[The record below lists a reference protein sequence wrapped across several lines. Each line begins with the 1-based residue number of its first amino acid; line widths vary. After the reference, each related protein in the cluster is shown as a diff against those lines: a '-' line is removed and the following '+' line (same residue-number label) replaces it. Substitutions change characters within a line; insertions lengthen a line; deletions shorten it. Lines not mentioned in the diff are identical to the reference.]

1 MNRLVDW
8 LEQHGIIS
16 RNRRSIRPTYRVAR
30 PRHRLLAIRGV
41 GPDRYDASMASKIW
55 TAAELEQMSPTER
68 KAIFDA
74 SIVTDL
80 DQVPPEFLARVRA
93 RVEKIIAETES
104 TDHA

>member
-1 MNRLVDW
+1 
-8 LEQHGIIS
+8 
-16 RNRRSIRPTYRVAR
+16 
-30 PRHRLLAIRGV
+30 
-41 GPDRYDASMASKIW
+41 MASKVW

-68 KAIFDA
+68 RAIFDA

>member
-1 MNRLVDW
+1 
-8 LEQHGIIS
+8 
-16 RNRRSIRPTYRVAR
+16 
-30 PRHRLLAIRGV
+30 
-41 GPDRYDASMASKIW
+41 MASKIW

-93 RVEKIIAETES
+93 RVEKVIAETES

>member
-1 MNRLVDW
+1 
-8 LEQHGIIS
+8 
-16 RNRRSIRPTYRVAR
+16 
-30 PRHRLLAIRGV
+30 
-41 GPDRYDASMASKIW
+41 MASKIW
-55 TAAELEQMSPTER
+55 TAAELERMSPAER

>member
-1 MNRLVDW
+1 
-8 LEQHGIIS
+8 
-16 RNRRSIRPTYRVAR
+16 
-30 PRHRLLAIRGV
+30 
-41 GPDRYDASMASKIW
+41 MASKIW

-93 RVEKIIAETES
+93 RVENIIAETES

>member
-1 MNRLVDW
+1 
-8 LEQHGIIS
+8 
-16 RNRRSIRPTYRVAR
+16 
-30 PRHRLLAIRGV
+30 
-41 GPDRYDASMASKIW
+41 MASKIW

-68 KAIFDA
+68 KTLFDA

>member
-1 MNRLVDW
+1 
-8 LEQHGIIS
+8 
-16 RNRRSIRPTYRVAR
+16 
-30 PRHRLLAIRGV
+30 
-41 GPDRYDASMASKIW
+41 MASKIW

-93 RVEKIIAETES
+93 RVDKIIAETES

>member
-1 MNRLVDW
+1 
-8 LEQHGIIS
+8 
-16 RNRRSIRPTYRVAR
+16 
-30 PRHRLLAIRGV
+30 
-41 GPDRYDASMASKIW
+41 MASKIW
-55 TAAELEQMSPTER
+55 TAVELEQMSPAER

-93 RVEKIIAETES
+93 RVEKIIAEVES

>member
-1 MNRLVDW
+1 
-8 LEQHGIIS
+8 
-16 RNRRSIRPTYRVAR
+16 
-30 PRHRLLAIRGV
+30 
-41 GPDRYDASMASKIW
+41 MASKVW

-80 DQVPPEFLARVRA
+80 DQVPPEFLARVRT
-93 RVEKIIAETES
+93 RVEKIIAETDS

>member
-1 MNRLVDW
+1 MAATST
-8 LEQHGIIS
+8 S
-16 RNRRSIRPTYRVAR
+16 REALGHSGYAPN
-30 PRHRLLAIRGV
+30 
-41 GPDRYDASMASKIW
+41 MASKIW
-55 TAAELEQMSPTER
+55 TAAELEQMSPVER

>member
-1 MNRLVDW
+1 
-8 LEQHGIIS
+8 
-16 RNRRSIRPTYRVAR
+16 
-30 PRHRLLAIRGV
+30 
-41 GPDRYDASMASKIW
+41 MASKVW

-74 SIVTDL
+74 SIETDL

-93 RVEKIIAETES
+93 RVEKIIAETDS

>member
-1 MNRLVDW
+1 
-8 LEQHGIIS
+8 
-16 RNRRSIRPTYRVAR
+16 
-30 PRHRLLAIRGV
+30 
-41 GPDRYDASMASKIW
+41 MASKIW

-80 DQVPPEFLARVRA
+80 DQVPPEFLARVRT
-93 RVEKIIAETES
+93 RVEKIIAETDS